1 VKGIV
6 GGLAVVLMS
15 CAPEGDDAVTG
26 EKPRES
32 PAGVEQIVVKAV
44 EYAFQGMPETL
55 QAGRV
60 AIRLENAGTEP
71 HQMSIVRITTDATVE
86 ELLLLPEKEAN
97 RQIEEAGNLFA
108 RPGDSQRRVLDLAP
122 GDYGYVC
129 FVSTKA
135 SDGPHAFHGMV
146 GEFTVE

>member
-6 GGLAVVLMS
+6 GGLAVVLMA
-15 CAPEGDDAVTG
+15 CAPEGDGAT
-26 EKPRES
+26 EQKARET
-32 PAGVEQIVVKAV
+32 PAGVEQIMVKAV
-44 EYAFQGMPETL
+44 EYEFQGMPETL
-55 QAGRV
+55 QAGQV

-86 ELLLLPEKEAN
+86 ELLQLPAKEAN

-108 RPGDSQRRVLDLAP
+108 RPGDSQRRVLDLVP
-122 GDYGYVC
+122 GDYGFVC

-135 SDGPHAFHGMV
+135 SEGPHAFHGMF